1 MAAAE
6 PKPLS
11 QSAPRV
17 GGRVLVVDDNDEL
30 RRGFRRMLRAGGHE
44 VVEAANGRE
53 ATELVASSRFDAVL
67 SDVRMPDMDGIE
79 LLRRLHETD
88 PDLPVLLISGDPD
101 LRSALKAVEYGALE
115 YLTKPINGDQVKAS
129 VARAVELRRQRLQ
142 AKLALS
148 AHSGARVRAP
158 SEDLVGTLLAGRYRV
173 GARLGSGGMGSVH
186 EAVREDLG
194 NMPVAI
200 KVLHP
205 TLATDL
211 DVLRRFEREAHT
223 VASLDHPNIVRI
235 VDFHMV
241 PDEPALLVMER
252 LHGFSVADALTMGQ
266 KFEVEEVAFITLQ
279 VLAALEAAHGAN
291 VVHRDLKPD
300 NIFLISLPG
309 TPNVVKILDF
319 GVAKLVDGPR
329 NDKLTQ
335 TGMVMGTPA
344 YMAPEQARGVTV
356 DARCDLYAVGCLM
369 YEALTGR
376 PPFVAENYNA
386 LIYEIQLGTPPKL
399 LDYRPEVDA
408 AFVRLIEKAMAR
420 DPEARFQTARSMA
433 DAVSDWLAP
442 TAAGSRT
449 LSDTSPLT
457 TAKTLRPP
465 VPVRERRRRKPK
477 AN

>member
-1 MAAAE
+1 
-6 PKPLS
+6 
-11 QSAPRV
+11 
-17 GGRVLVVDDNDEL
+17 VDDNDEL

-44 VVEAANGRE
+44 VVEAANGCE

-158 SEDLVGTLLAGRYRV
+158 TEDLVGTLLAGRYRV

-376 PPFVAENYNA
+376 PPFAAENYNA

-442 TAAGSRT
+442 SAAGSRT